1 MLSWLAHPLGRRFR
15 RPQDA
20 RQPPPVIPIG
30 DGPTRRAYL
39 RTVRRLSR
47 AKASKRKHAHA
58 GRARAPEWREAATL
72 CWPRARTWSRRSWR
86 RLALHE
92 GRCPSRREIAL
103 VIASL
108 PGRPSQGA
116 AAGSPPGRPR
126 EGFVVVKR
134 SADVGPVAR
143 MPRRGWSPSTGEP
156 SNARGCEHTQDF
168 ALQHPNAS
176 GVALKVVSQEPCVF
190 NCREVAI
197 LVNQVQHC
205 FLSSD

>member
-1 MLSWLAHPLGRRFR
+1 
-15 RPQDA
+15 A

-126 EGFVVVKR
+126 LRAHARLRFAAPKR
-134 SADVGPVAR
+134 
-143 MPRRGWSPSTGEP
+143 E
-156 SNARGCEHTQDF
+156 RGCAQSSLAGAVRFQLSGSCDIGQSGSTLLPLLRLMFIAANLAQYGSQFDH
-168 ALQHPNAS
+168 ALVGFPS
-176 GVALKVVSQEPCVF
+176 ALV
-190 NCREVAI
+190 
-197 LVNQVQHC
+197 
-205 FLSSD
+205 